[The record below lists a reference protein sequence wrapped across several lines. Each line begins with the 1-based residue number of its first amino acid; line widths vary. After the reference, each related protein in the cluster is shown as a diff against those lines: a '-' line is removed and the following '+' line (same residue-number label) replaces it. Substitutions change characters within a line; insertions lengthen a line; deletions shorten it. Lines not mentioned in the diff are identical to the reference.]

1 MTSRIPSIAVMRVD
15 VCPGFLKRRRLLAWY
30 TGPSW
35 VFFFVCFLDHG
46 RYYSLLFVS
55 SQISKIFHS
64 QTVFDWRANV
74 PVWIICPTPGLTLAC
89 ALFIVAFQRYTNG
102 LRTMHV
108 LSFRQLL
115 LRSCRLTRQVQCIAG
130 MHLVRRLRSACVRI
144 DYKIERQHLD
154 IVVVVD
160 TKLYFCC
167 VELLLILLCVES
179 VEPHTRYTV
188 IILVAYI
195 IIITCRRHPRV
206 AI

>member
-1 MTSRIPSIAVMRVD
+1 MIYGP
-15 VCPGFLKRRRLLAWY
+15 LL
-30 TGPSW
+30 S
-35 VFFFVCFLDHG
+35 FFFVCFLDHG

>member
-1 MTSRIPSIAVMRVD
+1 MLYGPLLSF
-15 VCPGFLKRRRLLAWY
+15 FL
-30 TGPSW
+30 
-35 VFFFVCFLDHG
+35 CILDHG
-46 RYYSLLFVS
+46 RYYSLLLVS
-55 SQISKIFHS
+55 SQISKRFHS

-74 PVWIICPTPGLTLAC
+74 PVSLICPTPGLTLAC
-89 ALFIVAFQRYTNG
+89 ALFIAAFQRYTNG

-115 LRSCRLTRQVQCIAG
+115 LRSCRLTRQVQCIPG